1 MRILLINGPNLN
13 TLGTREPD
21 VYGNTTLSEI
31 EARVREKASALN
43 VEMRTFQSNSEGAL
57 IDFIQAEAPDAAG
70 IIINPGAL
78 THYSF
83 ALRDALAASGL
94 PAIEVHISNIYGREH
109 FRRRSV
115 TAACCWG
122 IVAGLGWRGYVAAFD
137 ALVEMM
143 RGQKIEKR

>member
-13 TLGTREPD
+13 TLGAREPE
-21 VYGNTTLSEI
+21 VYGNMTLPEI
-31 EARVREKASALN
+31 EARVRDRAGTLN
-43 VEMRTFQSNSEGAL
+43 AEVRSFQSNSEGAL

-115 TAACCWG
+115 TAACCRG
-122 IVAGLGWRGYVAAFD
+122 IVAGLGWRGYVAALES
-137 ALVEMM
+137 LVAMIAE
-143 RGQKIEKR
+143 RAE

>member
-21 VYGNTTLSEI
+21 VYGTTTLPEI
-31 EARVREKASALN
+31 EARVKEKAGALN
-43 VEMRTFQSNSEGAL
+43 AEVRAFQSNSEGAI
-57 IDFIQAEAPDAAG
+57 IDFIQAESPNAAG

-94 PAIEVHISNIYGREH
+94 PAVEVHISNIYGREH

-122 IVAGLGWRGYVAAFD
+122 IVAGLGWRGYVAALD
-137 ALVEMM
+137 GLVAMIAE
-143 RGQKIEKR
+143 RAPE

>member
-21 VYGNTTLSEI
+21 VYGNVTLSEI

-43 VEMRTFQSNSEGAL
+43 VEVRTFQSNSEGAL

-83 ALRDALAASGL
+83 SLRDALAASGL

>member
-21 VYGNTTLSEI
+21 VYGTTTLPEI
-31 EARVREKASALN
+31 EARVKEKAGALN
-43 VEMRTFQSNSEGAL
+43 AEVRTFQSNSEGAI
-57 IDFIQAEAPDAAG
+57 IDFIQAESPNAAG

-94 PAIEVHISNIYGREH
+94 PAIEVHVSNIYGREH

-115 TAACCWG
+115 TAACCWA
-122 IVAGLGWRGYVAAFD
+122 IVAGLGWRGYVAALD
-137 ALVEMM
+137 ALVAMIAE
-143 RGQKIEKR
+143 RAPE

>member
-21 VYGNTTLSEI
+21 VYGTTTLPEI
-31 EARVREKASALN
+31 EARVKEKAGALN
-43 VEMRTFQSNSEGAL
+43 AEVRTFQSNSEGAI
-57 IDFIQAEAPDAAG
+57 IDFIQAESPNAAG

-78 THYSF
+78 THYSL

-122 IVAGLGWRGYVAAFD
+122 IVAGLGWRGYVAALD
-137 ALVEMM
+137 ALVAMIAE
-143 RGQKIEKR
+143 RAPE

>member
-21 VYGNTTLSEI
+21 VYGTTTLPEI
-31 EARVREKASALN
+31 EARVKEKAGALN
-43 VEMRTFQSNSEGAL
+43 AEVRAFQSNSEGAI
-57 IDFIQAEAPDAAG
+57 IDFIQAESPNAAG

-122 IVAGLGWRGYVAAFD
+122 IVAGLGWRGYIAALD
-137 ALVEMM
+137 ALVAMIAE
-143 RGQKIEKR
+143 RAPE

>member
-21 VYGNTTLSEI
+21 VYGNVTLSEI

-43 VEMRTFQSNSEGAL
+43 VEVRAFQSNSEGAL

-122 IVAGLGWRGYVAAFD
+122 IVAGLGWRGYVAALESL
-137 ALVEMM
+137 AGMIAE
-143 RGQKIEKR
+143 RAG

>member
-21 VYGNTTLSEI
+21 VYGNVTLPEI

-43 VEMRTFQSNSEGAL
+43 VEVRAFQSNSEGAL

>member
-13 TLGTREPD
+13 ILGTREPEI
-21 VYGNTTLSEI
+21 YGRTTLPEI
-31 EARVREKASALN
+31 EARVGDRAGALN
-43 VEMRTFQSNSEGAL
+43 VEVRSFQSNSEGAL
-57 IDFIQAEAPDAAG
+57 IDFIQAEAAEAAG

-78 THYSF
+78 THYSL

-115 TAACCWG
+115 TAACCRG
-122 IVAGLGWRGYVAAFD
+122 IIAGLGWHGYVAALE
-137 ALVEMM
+137 ALVD
-143 RGQKIEKR
+143 IINVHSVEK

>member
-21 VYGNTTLSEI
+21 VYGKTTLPEI
-31 EARVREKASALN
+31 EQHVRERAGGLN
-43 VEMRTFQSNSEGAL
+43 LDVAAFQSNSEGAI
-57 IDFIQAEAPDAAG
+57 IDFIQSEAPSAAG

-115 TAACCWG
+115 TAACCRG
-122 IVAGLGWRGYVAAFD
+122 IVAGLGWRGYVAALD
-137 ALVEMM
+137 ALVGMM
-143 RGQKIEKR
+143 AERAE

>member
-21 VYGNTTLSEI
+21 VYGKTTLPEI
-31 EARVREKASALN
+31 EARVREKANSLGLDVA
-43 VEMRTFQSNSEGAL
+43 TFQSNGEGAI
-57 IDFIQAEAPDAAG
+57 IDFIQAESPNAAG

-83 ALRDALAASGL
+83 ALRDALAAAGL
-94 PAIEVHISNIYGREH
+94 PAIEVHISNIYGRED

-115 TAACCWG
+115 TAASCRG
-122 IVAGLGWRGYVAAFD
+122 IVAGLGWRGYVAALESL
-137 ALVEMM
+137 AAMIAE
-143 RGQKIEKR
+143 RTE